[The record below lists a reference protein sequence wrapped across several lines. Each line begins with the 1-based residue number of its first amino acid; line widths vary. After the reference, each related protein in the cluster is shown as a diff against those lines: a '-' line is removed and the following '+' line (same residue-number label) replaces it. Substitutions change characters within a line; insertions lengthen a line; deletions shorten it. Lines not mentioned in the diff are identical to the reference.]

1 MGQTLTAMSRSIQR
15 RVFNSGISEDIQN
28 IEQEIQDLNEVI
40 SQRTKA
46 VTRKAQELY
55 EQQTP

>member
-28 IEQEIQDLNEVI
+28 IEQEIQDLNEAI

-55 EQQTP
+55 EQQTL